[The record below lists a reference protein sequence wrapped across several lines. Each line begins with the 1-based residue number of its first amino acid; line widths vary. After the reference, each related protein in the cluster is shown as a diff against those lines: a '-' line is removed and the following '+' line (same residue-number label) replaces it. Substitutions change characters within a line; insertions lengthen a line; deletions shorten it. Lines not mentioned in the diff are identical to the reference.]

1 MKDVVSRGRR
11 GAAVGRLRLGL
22 DGDDFRAVCVLML
35 LYTLQGVPM
44 GLSASVGF
52 APRDAVHRRPTR
64 TVSLSVVAFSLKVL
78 WAPIVDAMYVRSFG
92 RRRTWVMPLQAVVG
106 VTLLTLS
113 TTFENR
119 WSRVLR
125 KAWPRR
131 FFGCISCSRVKIS
144 PSMDGR

>member
-1 MKDVVSRGRR
+1 MKKMSRGD
-11 GAAVGRLRLGL
+11 AATPPSGRLRLGL

-52 APRDAVHRRPTR
+52 ALQERGASYADQGAF
-64 TVSLSVVAFSLKVL
+64 SLASWPFSLKVL
-78 WAPIVDAMYVRSFG
+78 WAPIVDAVYVRSFG

-113 TTFENR
+113 TTLAR
-119 WSRVLR
+119 
-125 KAWPRR
+125 
-131 FFGCISCSRVKIS
+131 
-144 PSMDGR
+144 SMETADAKSLA